1 MNSSFRQKTLIAS
14 RSYLF
19 AALLALVAMGCRP
32 GKSVSFEAAGHS
44 VSASIRGDHAL
55 ETTPDRAVLQGTFGR
70 VTIERSR
77 VQVDDGQWVKIP
89 DDTSIRL
96 EASPR
101 KIWLAAGNVTTT
113 RSR

>member
-1 MNSSFRQKTLIAS
+1 MAS

-19 AALLALVAMGCRP
+19 VALLALSAVGCRP
-32 GKSVSFEAAGHS
+32 SKSVSFEAAGHS
-44 VSASIRGDHAL
+44 VSALIRGDHAL
-55 ETTPDRAVLQGTFGR
+55 ATTPDRAVLQGSFGR

-77 VQVDDGQWVKIP
+77 VQVDDNPWVKIP
-89 DDTSIRL
+89 TDTSIRL

>member
-1 MNSSFRQKTLIAS
+1 MNSSYVQRILIVS
-14 RSYLF
+14 RPYLF
-19 AALLALVAMGCRP
+19 AALLALVAVGCRP
-32 GKSVSFEAAGHS
+32 GKSVSFEAAGHP

-55 ETTPDRAVLQGTFGR
+55 EATLDRAVLQGEFGR

-77 VQVDDGQWVKIP
+77 VQVDDNPWVKIP
-89 DDTSIRL
+89 AATTIRL

>member
-1 MNSSFRQKTLIAS
+1 MNSSFLQRILIAP
-14 RSYLF
+14 RSYLL
-19 AALLALVAMGCRP
+19 AALVALGAVGCRP

-77 VQVDDGQWVKIP
+77 VQVDDGQWVNIP
-89 DDTSIRL
+89 ADTSIRL

-101 KIWLAAGNVTTT
+101 KIWLAAGNVTTS

>member
-1 MNSSFRQKTLIAS
+1 MNLLERILTAPRFS
-14 RSYLF
+14 LF
-19 AALLALVAMGCRP
+19 AALLAFSLVGCRP
-32 GKSVSFEAAGHS
+32 GNSVSFEAAGHS
-44 VSASIRGDHAL
+44 VSASIRGKHVL
-55 ETTPDRAVLQGTFGR
+55 KTTPDRAVLEGDFGR

-89 DDTSIRL
+89 TDTSIRL

-101 KIWLAAGNVTTT
+101 KIQLAAGNVTTM